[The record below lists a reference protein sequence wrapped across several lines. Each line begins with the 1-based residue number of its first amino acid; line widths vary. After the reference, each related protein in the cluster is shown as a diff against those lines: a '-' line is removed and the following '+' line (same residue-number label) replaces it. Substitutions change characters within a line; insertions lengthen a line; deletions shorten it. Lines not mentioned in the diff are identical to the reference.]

1 MIRISDRCIA
11 FIKGFEEF
19 RSNAYHGKADAPNVF
34 TIGYGTIKYPPYYM
48 NGKAVALDDP
58 AITEEQATGF
68 LEHWIR
74 GACELV
80 DPFLR
85 DDLSDNQFAAIVSF
99 VYNLGPYALLQ
110 STLLRKV
117 NANPID
123 VAIRDEFK
131 RWVHGQG
138 GAVVPGLV
146 RRRNEEAD
154 MYFTV

>member
-1 MIRISDRCIA
+1 MIRITQKCID
-11 FIKGFEEF
+11 FIKGFEAF
-19 RSNAYHGKADAPNVF
+19 RDHAYHGEADSPNVF
-34 TIGYGTIKYPPYYM
+34 TIGYGTIKYPPFYL
-48 NGKAVALDDP
+48 NGKAVALSDP
-58 AITEEQATGF
+58 PVTEEQATEF
-68 LEHWIR
+68 LSHWIR
-74 GACELV
+74 NACDLV

-117 NANPID
+117 NAKPQD

-138 GAVVPGLV
+138 GVVVPGLV
-146 RRRNEEAD
+146 RRRSEEAD